1 MTRGICV
8 TTHCR
13 LIADLDAIPWYGAT
27 VATKKL
33 TITLPE
39 EVLERVSA
47 LARAEGLPLST
58 YLTKLAEH
66 RVRIEDGLAAMREW
80 EEEEGPI
87 PEEEYAKAAEQI
99 ARAEAIIQQ
108 STKAAS

>member
-1 MTRGICV
+1 LPPTP
-8 TTHCR
+8 R
-13 LIADLDAIPWYGAT
+13 LSALDAISWYGAA

-58 YLTKLAEH
+58 YLAKLAEH
-66 RVRIEDGLAAMREW
+66 RIRIEDGLAAMREW

-87 PEEEYAKAAEQI
+87 PEEEYARAAEQI
-99 ARAEAIIQQ
+99 ARAEAAIRR